1 MYRLAEVFGQSH
13 ATRLALRL
21 LARRRL
27 PQALLIA
34 GVPGCGRRTWGR
46 SLAAALLCR
55 TPGADSDACGTCDGC
70 RMVAAGSHPDLVESS
85 PDSAGVPSVE
95 WVRDEVASRVSESPL
110 VAERRVFLLHGVE
123 RYAGTSIACANAL
136 LKVLEE
142 PPAGV
147 HLLLTCSNAA
157 AVLTTIRSRA
167 QLVRLDPLANPD
179 LIQVLMRQGWS
190 RDEARVAAA
199 DAHGSHRGCVR
210 GSPPPPLSELV
221 RLADQ
226 GLSMATV
233 AAILDRLPAGAEG
246 GEQRRILRAWLL
258 AAAMSLRPALRK
270 EPERAQRAM
279 HAVGRLQLAAGDL
292 ARNLMPR
299 SVLEGLG
306 ASVEAR

>member
-1 MYRLAEVFGQSH
+1 MYRFADVVGQSH
-13 ATRLALRL
+13 ATRLVLRL
-21 LARRRL
+21 LSQRRL
-27 PQALLIA
+27 PQALLVA
-34 GVPGCGRRTWGR
+34 GVPGCGRRTWCR
-46 SLAAALLCR
+46 SLAAALLCP
-55 TPGADSDACGTCDGC
+55 TPMADGDACGTCDGC

-85 PDSAGVPSVE
+85 PDSDAVPGVE

-110 VAERRVFLLHGVE
+110 VAQRRVFLLHGVE
-123 RYAGTSIACANAL
+123 RFAGTSIANANAL

-142 PPAGV
+142 PPVGV

-157 AVLTTIRSRA
+157 AVLATIRSRA

-179 LIQVLMRQGWS
+179 LIQVLIGQGWS

-210 GSPPPPLSELV
+210 GLPPPPLSDLV

-246 GEQRRILRAWLL
+246 GEQRRLLRAWLL

-270 EPERAQRAM
+270 DLNRAQRAVG
-279 HAVGRLQLAAGDL
+279 AVGRLQQAASDL
-292 ARNLMPR
+292 ARNLSPR